1 VGLSRT
7 ALRARPFPVLPV
19 QIPVTIEV
27 LGVAM
32 IRGGQVRRLRCSVFL
47 CLLAPIIT
55 GAPPSQAQD
64 DDAQRQEHALFN
76 GEVQV
81 SPGKRYNLTFTTSSN
96 FRNARI
102 AGSVQAQ
109 GGAGTTY
116 AFSLLRVS
124 PL

>member
-1 VGLSRT
+1 
-7 ALRARPFPVLPV
+7 VLPV

-81 SPGKRYNLTFTTSSN
+81 SPGKRYNLTFTTSSK
-96 FRNARI
+96 
-102 AGSVQAQ
+102 
-109 GGAGTTY
+109 
-116 AFSLLRVS
+116 FSLLRVS
-124 PL
+124 PLYTIPAAAGRS